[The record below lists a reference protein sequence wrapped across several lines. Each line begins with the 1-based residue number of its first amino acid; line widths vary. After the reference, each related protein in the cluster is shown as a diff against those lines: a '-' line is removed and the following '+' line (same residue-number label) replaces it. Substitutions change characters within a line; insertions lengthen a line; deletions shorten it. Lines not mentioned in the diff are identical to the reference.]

1 MLVPENILE
10 RLKVEIKRETFSSYN
25 CSFYNELNIS
35 KEHAALKGLFTD
47 KDLTIQKS
55 DKSNSVVLLNRNDY
69 IKRMN
74 KMSFDSNKFKK
85 LDIKPGKVI
94 NSLLEQENRLITF
107 LKQVK
112 MSISDQLYKEIYP
125 RVSQPGVMYA
135 AAK

>member
-1 MLVPENILE
+1 
-10 RLKVEIKRETFSSYN
+10 
-25 CSFYNELNIS
+25 
-35 KEHAALKGLFTD
+35 
-47 KDLTIQKS
+47 
-55 DKSNSVVLLNRNDY
+55 
-69 IKRMN
+69 MN
-74 KMSFDSNKFKK
+74 KMSSDSNKFKK